1 MVPEIIKSTSS
12 VSSSSDVYNLHSK
25 FDIQQHKKHHVNYLE
40 VIVRPDGTVEYAVP
54 SHQEK
59 LIAVACEM
67 QNKTRKQIGDECPP
81 EFYFDF
87 CKYLCNITG
96 CISLWD
102 RHMIAPDTITQFQY
116 RKLAELQKEKL
127 FCPDKE
133 LCSRYCL

>member
-1 MVPEIIKSTSS
+1 MIADTKSNRGNTY
-12 VSSSSDVYNLHSK
+12 DLHSK
-25 FDIQQHKKHHVNYLE
+25 FDIQQHKAHYVNYLE

-59 LIAVACEM
+59 LIAVACETL
-67 QNKTRKQIGDECPP
+67 NKTRKQIGDECPP

-96 CISLWD
+96 CISLWM
-102 RHMIAPDTITQFQY
+102 RNMIAPESITQFQY
-116 RKLAELQKEKL
+116 NKLEELKREKL
-127 FCPDKE
+127 FVPDAA